1 MATRRVPA
9 PQPPSLKP
17 EQAIPI
23 LEGLI
28 RKGEENLGPERYNS
42 PQRKEWAHT
51 GEGALIAALGNEDPA
66 IHAFRSSQCGS
77 YGPSDTDERLWRQA
91 NRQLNGMLSVLRS
104 VVEQLRWKLPDPQQV
119 FMPPGSQH
127 DAYVQIRSIIQQAT
141 TDLLVID
148 PWVDETLWPL
158 LTNIPANCKA
168 RILGENLKGDFILE
182 ARKFAAQH
190 GTSIEVRTTTNYH
203 DRFIFLDG
211 KRCFH
216 LGASIKDAGN
226 KAFALSEFERPQ
238 IIASTRMDAEAEWA
252 KATPVAI

>member
-127 DAYVQIRSIIQQAT
+127 DALCPNPVHYSASDDRS
-141 TDLLVID
+141 
-148 PWVDETLWPL
+148 
-158 LTNIPANCKA
+158 A
-168 RILGENLKGDFILE
+168 RHRSLGRRDFM
-182 ARKFAAQH
+182 A
-190 GTSIEVRTTTNYH
+190 
-203 DRFIFLDG
+203 
-211 KRCFH
+211 
-216 LGASIKDAGN
+216 
-226 KAFALSEFERPQ
+226 
-238 IIASTRMDAEAEWA
+238 
-252 KATPVAI
+252 VAYKHSGQL